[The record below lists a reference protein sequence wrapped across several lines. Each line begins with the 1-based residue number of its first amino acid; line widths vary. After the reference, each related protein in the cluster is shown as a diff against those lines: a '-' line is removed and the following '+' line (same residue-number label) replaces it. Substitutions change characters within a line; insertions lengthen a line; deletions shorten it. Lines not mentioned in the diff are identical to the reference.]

1 MHSGYEVP
9 GIQQRQQAATENNP
23 CAPVLLSM
31 NQTHFLDPIH
41 TLPATTQQRLFLDHQ
56 HNFLPPQSRLSHDLF
71 PVGAATSPGYFPA
84 VNFKLGLNE
93 FCTRNHNNNDYNNN
107 TSKGGII
114 TTVSSI
120 NEGGNLLRGSAGYEV
135 VPEAARQP
143 SLGMLHC
150 WQNQQDSANKQ
161 STVPPS
167 FWEHL
172 PSEVSNENSEII
184 DRSQEHMEMN
194 DQREQQVP
202 DDHIHHLTTCL
213 DNKSRIHFGELE
225 AIYKRLGTT
234 TTATADSN
242 QTGPCR
248 TEHLLDNAA
257 RLPVGLHHGSD
268 PEEASASLELS
279 GAKRKRKKRRKENS
293 SGRYLIR
300 PMAEFFGNLVRQVM
314 EHQENMHRK
323 FTEVIE
329 RLEEERRER
338 EEDWRK
344 QELVRLEQESEARAN
359 EKASVRSREAMIVS
373 YLEKITGEKINF
385 EVDQRGDV

>member
-1 MHSGYEVP
+1 MYSGYEVP
-9 GIQQRQQAATENNP
+9 GIQQRQQAPTENNT
-23 CAPVLLSM
+23 CAPILLSM

-41 TLPATTQQRLFLDHQ
+41 TLPASTQQRLFLNQ
-56 HNFLPPQSRLSHDLF
+56 HNFLPPQSRLSHDY
-71 PVGAATSPGYFPA
+71 VGGATPPSYFPA

-93 FCTRNHNNNDYNNN
+93 FCTRNHSNNDYNNN
-107 TSKGGII
+107 NKGGII
-114 TTVSSI
+114 STVSSI
-120 NEGGNLLRGSAGYEV
+120 NEGGNLLRGSARYE

-161 STVPPS
+161 PPS

-202 DDHIHHLTTCL
+202 DDHNHHLTTCL
-213 DNKSRIHFGELE
+213 DTKSRIHFGELE

-234 TTATADSN
+234 APTADSN
-242 QTGPCR
+242 QTGPCG
-248 TEHLLDNAA
+248 TEHLPDNVA
-257 RLPVGLHHGSD
+257 RMPVGLDHGSD

-279 GAKRKRKKRRKENS
+279 GAKRKRKKRRKENG

-300 PMAEFFGNLVRQVM
+300 PMADFIGNLLRQVM

-344 QELVRLEQESEARAN
+344 GELVRLEQESEARAK
-359 EKASVRSREAMIVS
+359 EKASARSREAMIVS

-385 EVDQRGDV
+385 EVEGGDV